1 MVLLELPEVLFR
13 GLLCPARTACM
24 GGKGVGAEFHLPVLA
39 HWRSPVPS
47 LRFRGWRCVT
57 VERSMGLENGRCQR
71 PTRFTEVRCCV
82 DSCNVSPNQ
91 QGLGP
96 GRTVGSDCA
105 SYGMAGDSSEWRLVE
120 EVEGVEVCT
129 ALRAYK

>member
-24 GGKGVGAEFHLPVLA
+24 GGKGVGAEFHCPVLA

-47 LRFRGWRCVT
+47 LRFRAWRCVT

-71 PTRFTEVRCCV
+71 PTGFTEVRCCV

-91 QGLGP
+91 QGFGGQGERWAAIMLPMALWLESSASG
-96 GRTVGSDCA
+96 GS
-105 SYGMAGDSSEWRLVE
+105 GGKWRSAWL
-120 EVEGVEVCT
+120 
-129 ALRAYK
+129 